1 MADDTDDD
9 LCSGKRSRE
18 RKTIDNHASVIL
30 LDIIN
35 EQWEAVADKKVA
47 RSTLFTAIAR
57 ELRARGIK
65 ISLKTEKIWGKVYDR
80 WNKMKVSYKSH

>member
-9 LCSGKRSRE
+9 LCFGKRSRE
-18 RKTIDNHASVIL
+18 RKTIDNYASVIL

-57 ELRARGIK
+57 ELRATGIK
-65 ISLKTEKIWGKVYDR
+65 INLKPEKVWARFTTVGIR
-80 WNKMKVSYKSH
+80 